1 MKISNLIIHMLQEYN
16 AEGRTDKADWCRA
29 YLSAILEG
37 DQVDFEVEVFLIL
50 GEGSGV
56 SNCQPQNLLD
66 LLSQNLEAEDILPIT
81 KTTQ

>member
-1 MKISNLIIHMLQEYN
+1 MKISNLITHMLQEYN
-16 AEGRTDKADWCRA
+16 AEGSTDKADWCRA
-29 YLSAILEG
+29 YLSTILEG